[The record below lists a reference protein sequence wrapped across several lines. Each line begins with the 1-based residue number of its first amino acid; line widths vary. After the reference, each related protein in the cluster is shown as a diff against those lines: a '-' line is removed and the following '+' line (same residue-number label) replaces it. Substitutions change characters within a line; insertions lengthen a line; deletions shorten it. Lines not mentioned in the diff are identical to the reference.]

1 MVEYSIY
8 HLWRYRLSLLSGWF
22 RIITGAVIIY
32 FRSDYQL
39 SRTSVNDK
47 REKLKKSISHPFLC
61 CWKSAD
67 LLMLFCDFLQVM
79 TTILHKWIWE
89 LAKIIT
95 RKKAWNR
102 RFKPEKSSNNAGNQ
116 VTVPVWRPLLYQLS
130 YTPKC
135 SVAAWWA
142 SLTCREYDTTDTRFC
157 QAFFNTKTPIWVRTC
172 ITACDTHVMRI
183 SLYQKSRMTNLNI
196 ARHCRRFWPLLDHVF
211 IVEYHTPFFS
221 GCDAT
226 G

>member
-67 LLMLFCDFLQVM
+67 LLMQFCNFLQVM

-102 RFKPEKSSNNAGNQ
+102 RSKPWKFSIYADNRCG
-116 VTVPVWRPLLYQLS
+116 VHVWRPLLYQLS
-130 YTPKC
+130 YTPKYMI
-135 SVAAWWA
+135 AANEHF
-142 SLTCREYDTTDTRFC
+142 SLAGNIITQTRGFV
-157 QAFFNTKTPIWVRTC
+157 K
-172 ITACDTHVMRI
+172 M
-183 SLYQKSRMTNLNI
+183 
-196 ARHCRRFWPLLDHVF
+196 
-211 IVEYHTPFFS
+211 FS
-221 GCDAT
+221 W
-226 G
+226 

>member
-47 REKLKKSISHPFLC
+47 REKLKKSISNPFLC

-130 YTPKC
+130 YTPKYMI
-135 SVAAWWA
+135 AANEHL
-142 SLTCREYDTTDTRFC
+142 SLAGNIITQTRGFV
-157 QAFFNTKTPIWVRTC
+157 K
-172 ITACDTHVMRI
+172 M
-183 SLYQKSRMTNLNI
+183 
-196 ARHCRRFWPLLDHVF
+196 
-211 IVEYHTPFFS
+211 FS
-221 GCDAT
+221 W
-226 G
+226 

>member
-47 REKLKKSISHPFLC
+47 REKLKKSISNPFLC

-102 RFKPEKSSNNAGNQ
+102 RSKPWKFSIYADNRCG
-116 VTVPVWRPLLYQLS
+116 VHVWRPLLYQLS
-130 YTPKC
+130 YTPKY
-135 SVAAWWA
+135 SVAACWDTLA
-142 SLTCREYDTTDTRFC
+142 CREYNTTDTRFC
-157 QAFFNTKTPIWVRTC
+157 QAFSNTKTPIWVKTC
-172 ITACDTHVMRI
+172 IPAYDAHVKRI
-183 SLYQKSRMTNLNI
+183 LFYQKSRV
-196 ARHCRRFWPLLDHVF
+196 P
-211 IVEYHTPFFS
+211 
-221 GCDAT
+221 
-226 G
+226 

>member
-47 REKLKKSISHPFLC
+47 REKLKKSISNPFLC

-130 YTPKC
+130 YTPKY
-135 SVAAWWA
+135 SVAAIWA
-142 SLTCREYDTTDTRFC
+142 SLTCRKYDNTDTRFC
-157 QAFFNTKTPIWVRTC
+157 QGFLAEKTRI
-172 ITACDTHVMRI
+172 AC
-183 SLYQKSRMTNLNI
+183 KKK
-196 ARHCRRFWPLLDHVF
+196 
-211 IVEYHTPFFS
+211 
-221 GCDAT
+221 
-226 G
+226 

>member
-22 RIITGAVIIY
+22 RIIAGAVIIY

-39 SRTSVNDK
+39 SRTGVNDK

-67 LLMLFCDFLQVM
+67 LLMLLRDFLQVLNA
-79 TTILHKWIWE
+79 ILHKWIWE

-102 RFKPEKSSNNAGNQ
+102 RFKPEKSSNNAAKPIA
-116 VTVPVWRPLLYQLS
+116 VPVWRPLLYQLS
-130 YTPKC
+130 YTPKYN
-135 SVAAWWA
+135 AAA
-142 SLTCREYDTTDTRFC
+142 NERVSLAENIITQTRVFVKMFLYKNAELHKKC
-157 QAFFNTKTPIWVRTC
+157 VTLGWFRKGCFQFKAVPYAQADSSGCP
-172 ITACDTHVMRI
+172 
-183 SLYQKSRMTNLNI
+183 
-196 ARHCRRFWPLLDHVF
+196 
-211 IVEYHTPFFS
+211 PFFMCFFCLVDYARQS
-221 GCDAT
+221 
-226 G
+226 